1 MSSYSV
7 FLSPIAEKKL
17 ILLLEYLEIEWGVK
31 SKKDYLKQLQKAIKT
46 ISKNPKA
53 FEESKSFK
61 NLYRCVVTKQS
72 AFFYRINKKE
82 IEIITIIDNRQN
94 PEIIKKELRKLK

>member
-31 SKKDYLKQLQKAIKT
+31 SKKDYLKQ
-46 ISKNPKA
+46 
-53 FEESKSFK
+53 
-61 NLYRCVVTKQS
+61 S
-72 AFFYRINKKE
+72 AFFYRINK